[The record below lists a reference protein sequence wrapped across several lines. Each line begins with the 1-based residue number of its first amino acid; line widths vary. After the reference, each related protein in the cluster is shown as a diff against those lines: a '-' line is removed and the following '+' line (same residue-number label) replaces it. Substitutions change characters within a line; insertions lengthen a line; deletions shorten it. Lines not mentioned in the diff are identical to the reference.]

1 MTRTLPA
8 LTLATLAAFVVPAAQ
23 AKPAADPFA
32 DKPLAADGLHVE
44 AANQFKPWQGGDV
57 PLGSYESGSHF
68 RNRLGTVALSP
79 RTSVHLDAIR
89 NVQGIPSHF
98 ELVDARGGAVL
109 LKLAVFNV
117 EDASWFFS
125 ASGVLY
131 LNQAHLGLCG
141 ARVTR
146 KFVVEAGKVVET
158 RQPLLAID
166 TETTVREA
174 APLFDAPA
182 GKGAVATVAAGSKV
196 LVIGVQPGG
205 DDPRRAALLVKTP
218 FGLTGWHRR
227 DIAAGV
233 LDIDR
238 CN

>member
-1 MTRTLPA
+1 MTRTLLA
-8 LTLATLAAFVVPAAQ
+8 LTLAGLAFLGTAR
-23 AKPAADPFA
+23 AKPATDPFA

-44 AANQFKPWQGGDV
+44 AVGQFKPWQGGDV
-57 PLGSYESGSHF
+57 PLGSYEAGSHF

-79 RTSVHLDAIR
+79 KTSVHVDAVR

-98 ELVDARGGAVL
+98 ELVDARGGSVL
-109 LKLAVFNV
+109 LKLPVFNV

-146 KFVVEAGKVVET
+146 KFAVEAGKVVET

-174 APLFDAPA
+174 TPLFDAPA
-182 GKGAVATVAAGSKV
+182 GKGTVATVAAGSKV
-196 LVIGVQPGG
+196 LVIGVQPAS